1 MTAKESYF
9 VGTNTTPH
17 HVEEALH
24 QGIIGADERL
34 LGIFD
39 GIFFDEANSRV
50 GGLALNDFLVITD
63 RRLITWARDQFKD
76 FVDYFPLSHVFVVG
90 QKDKDS
96 LHGTLSIAMAL
107 PDVPNNMVAQAQKLA
122 LTFDFM
128 PILDLKLAYDLIEV
142 MSNLNRDML
151 AGGAGEADRIKAASV
166 LFEKV
171 FVKRSGPGKASAAR
185 PQNGGNARSPY
196 SNSAAKGYA
205 GTHYSSNEPLFEI
218 VQGAALDDMMTPLH
232 RLDRLDDFNPPT
244 PARQSGYNY
253 TPPPPASNYREDESR
268 LWSENGEMRQEP
280 VNPYSG
286 GRQSRFRQ
294 ATSPNTARSESEV
307 GDNGGAERLAGA
319 PKPPGVR
326 LREDMAVGTP
336 EGLYTIGR
344 AGRAA
349 WDGLEKLRREAEA
362 KSGNLVPMLQNLRD
376 SGMNIHDMTEFLT
389 ALTNLLDTLGS
400 SPAAFE
406 LARTFIS
413 RSGGQNPHAAPAAR
427 AEQPKRAAKGPVRV
441 EEEGEETPVSAN
453 LDEDV
458 PTADTG
464 TDGGGI
470 VSLFGNGAKRK
481 RLRVER
487 RNSSPLVPEVD
498 PAEVAPVRQRVK
510 IRSSQADDT
519 AGAAD
524 SGGNVPANDEIML
537 LFSKV
542 DAPPRD
548 GFDGLSDLL
557 FDDELPNE
565 VKDKQDSEATTGGFM
580 AENIRHQVVRS
591 VPGGPELN

>member
-39 GIFFDEANSRV
+39 GIFFDDSNSRV

-96 LHGTLSIAMAL
+96 LHGTLSLAMAL
-107 PDVPNNMVAQAQKLA
+107 PDVLDNQVAHAQKLA

-151 AGGAGEADRIKAASV
+151 VGGAGEADRIRAASV

-171 FVKRSGPGKASAAR
+171 FVKRAGPGKPPAAR
-185 PQNGGNARSPY
+185 PQNGANVRSPY
-196 SNSAAKGYA
+196 TAAIPKSYA
-205 GTHYSSNEPLFEI
+205 GTHYSSEPLFEI
-218 VQGAALDDMMTPLH
+218 VQGEALDDMMTPLH
-232 RLDRLDDFNPPT
+232 RLDRLDDFNHPT
-244 PARQSGYNY
+244 QTRQPGYGY
-253 TPPPPASNYREDESR
+253 TPPISNNPADEAR
-268 LWSENGEMRQEP
+268 LWSENGGVRPESAS
-280 VNPYSG
+280 PYSG
-286 GRQSRFRQ
+286 GRQSRFQQ
-294 ATSPNTARSESEV
+294 ATAQTEGEV
-307 GDNGGAERLAGA
+307 GNNNPVEKLAGA

-326 LREDMAVGTP
+326 LREDMAVSTP

-376 SGMNIHDMTEFLT
+376 SGMNLHDMTEFLT
-389 ALTNLLDTLGS
+389 ALTNLLDTLGN
-400 SPAAFE
+400 SPAAYE
-406 LARTFIS
+406 LARTFIN
-413 RSGGQNPHAAPAAR
+413 RSGGINPHSAPVAKP
-427 AEQPKRAAKGPVRV
+427 EQAKRAAKGPVRV
-441 EEEGEETPVSAN
+441 ENEGEGEETAPVAAN
-453 LDEDV
+453 LDQDI

-487 RNSSPLVPEVD
+487 RNATPLIPDVD
-498 PAEVAPVRQRVK
+498 PADVAPVRHRVM
-510 IRSSQADDT
+510 IRSTQADDT
-519 AGAAD
+519 TNAAD
-524 SGGNVPANDEIML
+524 GGRNFPANDEIML

-542 DAPPRD
+542 DAPPLD

-557 FDDELPNE
+557 LEDEFPNGVNGKLNFETE
-565 VKDKQDSEATTGGFM
+565 VVTGGFIT
-580 AENIRHQVVRS
+580 ENTRHQVVRS
-591 VPGGPELN
+591 VPDGPELN